1 MFFRESFGRIIVSC
15 HKNCR
20 NSRTSNDIDM
30 KHLASCWQ
38 NVTSLLFFQFMANLE
53 QSGSPIPNMW
63 SLKPFISRLS
73 FIFYLS
79 KSGSR
84 TKKYLTQY
92 STHFFKWRYYFCQK
106 MLTSPKLKRSFSRK
120 VYFLKPNT
128 CLYIRPKFQVSSQIL
143 ISFRQGFLTQPPP
156 QNEPLK
162 SPPRLGL
169 IVYNVKS

>member
-1 MFFRESFGRIIVSC
+1 MFLRKSLGRIIVSY

-30 KHLASCWQ
+30 KHGLVTKIYKKNTATLKNLASCWQ

-53 QSGSPIPNMW
+53 QSGNPIPNMW

-84 TKKYLTQY
+84 TKKYLTQH
-92 STHFFKWRYYFCQK
+92 SNHFFK
-106 MLTSPKLKRSFSRK
+106 
-120 VYFLKPNT
+120 
-128 CLYIRPKFQVSSQIL
+128 
-143 ISFRQGFLTQPPP
+143 
-156 QNEPLK
+156 
-162 SPPRLGL
+162 
-169 IVYNVKS
+169 